1 MKKLFNLLRHRCVV
15 VGMALIFQIS
25 VFLLAIYGFNEYFI
39 AFYWLCIAFSTLA
52 VLWIIGNKSNPAYKI
67 AWIIPILIFPVF
79 GGFFYLIFGGS
90 RLNRRTRRQLKK
102 GMVEVTLELSQDC
115 KAEILSD
122 LGEDAVIQGRYLEK
136 CAMCPV
142 YGNTETTYYPLGEDM
157 FEAMLVQL
165 EQAERYIFLEYF
177 IIQEGEMWDSIL
189 RILREK
195 AKAGVEVRIIYDDMG
210 SLFTLP
216 QNFPEQMERDGIH
229 CIAFNRFVPILTLRL
244 NNRDHRKVLIID
256 GKVGFTGGIN
266 LADEYINRRERFGH
280 WKDGGILLRGD
291 GVWSMAVVFLSM
303 WHLYR
308 DTEEGLEWFRP
319 RKEELPGVRGF
330 VQPYTDSPLDEEP
343 VGQTVYLNLIH
354 RAKRYVYIMTPY
366 LIIDDTMLT
375 ALVTAAKGGVD
386 VRIMTP
392 HIPDKKIIFEVTRA
406 HYEALLEG
414 GVRIYEYTPGFLH
427 AKTFAVDDLYG
438 VSGTVNMDYRSLFL
452 HYEDGVLLYD
462 QPSVVEIREDFLTT
476 QEKCRRI
483 TLQECRELPLPR
495 RLLRNLLRVFAP
507 LM

>member
-25 VFLLAIYGFNEYFI
+25 VFLLAIYGFNEYFF

-67 AWIIPILIFPVF
+67 AWIIPILVFPVF
-79 GGFFYLIFGGS
+79 GGFFYLVFGGS

-157 FEAMLVQL
+157 FEAMLIQL

-177 IIQEGEMWDSIL
+177 IIQEGEMWDSVL

-216 QNFPEQMERDGIH
+216 QKFPEQMERDGIH

-354 RAKRYVYIMTPY
+354 RDKRYVYIMTPY
-366 LIIDDTMLT
+366 LILDAEMEN
-375 ALVTAAKGGVD
+375 ALKFAARRGVD
-386 VRIMTP
+386 VSLILP
-392 HIPDKKIIFEVTRA
+392 GIPDKAMPYALAKS
-406 HYEALLEG
+406 HYKALLSA
-414 GVRIYEYTPGFLH
+414 GVKIYEYSPGFVH
-427 AKTFAVDDLYG
+427 AKVFVSDDIKAV
-438 VSGTVNMDYRSLFL
+438 VGTINLDYRSLSHHFECATYM
-452 HYEDGVLLYD
+452 HGTDCIADIEA
-462 QPSVVEIREDFLTT
+462 DFEATL
-476 QEKCRRI
+476 ESCRRAAD
-483 TLQECRELPLPR
+483 QSALPDPQ
-495 RLLRNLLRVFAP
+495 
-507 LM
+507 